1 MTDNSTVKFEEAT
14 KEKDEDPFA
23 DIMKKLKSPNLTQS
37 ETKPIKSVQPI
48 RNLMDEEPPESFNSN
63 QGENDIIKPSRKSLK
78 NAEPSSFIK
87 AAFSPKESKEQVEV
101 AKTEIKLTDFTEL
114 TKSEPVTTEK
124 FTETEPII
132 TEKFT
137 VTEPIIAEKFIVTE
151 PIITEKFTVTVP
163 LIAESEVAL
172 TPNTAESH
180 ETETFNSP
188 NKPIDDVPYEPS
200 EFEPAKVKIENNA
213 STSETI
219 SDEYLELKTHTI
231 TIDNDKNTSNTS
243 LTFVS
248 EESRASPSSIPFFDN
263 LSTTSSNSD
272 SSANFLSPP
281 RTGFRA
287 SLLKHGLSALEKIGK
302 STADVVVSTRNKLT
316 TEAPSVTQGPIITP
330 DYNDETST
338 FYEILKLYGGYS
350 KLQVQRG

>member
-14 KEKDEDPFA
+14 KEKEKDEDPFA

-37 ETKPIKSVQPI
+37 ETKPIASAQPI

-63 QGENDIIKPSRKSLK
+63 QEENDIIKPSRKPLK

-101 AKTEIKLTDFTEL
+101 SKTEIKLTDFTEL
-114 TKSEPVTTEK
+114 TKSEPVITEKLSVAESVPVTTEK
-124 FTETEPII
+124 LTETEP
-132 TEKFT
+132 
-137 VTEPIIAEKFIVTE
+137 
-151 PIITEKFTVTVP
+151 VP
-163 LIAESEVAL
+163 LIFESKVVI
-172 TPNTAESH
+172 TPNIAESH

-188 NKPIDDVPYEPS
+188 NKPIDDVPYESS
-200 EFEPAKVKIENNA
+200 EYVPANEKTLTIENNA
-213 STSETI
+213 CVSEKI
-219 SDEYLELKTHTI
+219 SDEYLEHKPHTI
-231 TIDNDKNTSNTS
+231 DHETIVKNTSNSS
-243 LTFVS
+243 LT
-248 EESRASPSSIPFFDN
+248 EESRASPSTIPFFDN

-302 STADVVVSTRNKLT
+302 STADVVVSTRNKLA
-316 TEAPSVTQGPIITP
+316 TEATVTQGPMITP

-350 KLQVQRG
+350 KLQVHIG